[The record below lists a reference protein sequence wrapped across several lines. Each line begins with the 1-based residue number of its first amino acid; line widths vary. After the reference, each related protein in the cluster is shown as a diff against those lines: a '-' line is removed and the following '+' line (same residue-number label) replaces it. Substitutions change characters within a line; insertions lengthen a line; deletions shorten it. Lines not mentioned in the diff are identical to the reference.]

1 MKKILVS
8 AVLLFMFSTALF
20 AANVEGKWYATIET
34 DNGPFSFTAEYVVK
48 GEVISGTLSSDSGS
62 VEISDGKISGDEFEY
77 SFQIDSNTLKHKGK
91 LVDGKLEIKS
101 SGYYGDFE
109 FEMTREKKK

>member
-1 MKKILVS
+1 MKKLFVSSILV
-8 AVLLFMFSTALF
+8 LFFSVALI

-62 VEISDGKISGDEFEY
+62 VEITNGKISGDEFEY
-77 SFQIDSNTLKHKGK
+77 SFQIDNNTMKHKGR
-91 LVDGKLEIKS
+91 LVDGKLEIMS

>member
-1 MKKILVS
+1 MKKMIVSSILI
-8 AVLLFMFSTALF
+8 LLFSVALF

-34 DNGPFSFTAEYVVK
+34 DNGPYSFTAEYVVK
-48 GEVISGTLSSDSGS
+48 GDIITGTLSSDAGS
-62 VEISDGKISGDEFEY
+62 VEIANGKITGDEFEY
-77 SFQIDSNTLKHKGK
+77 TFEIDYNTIKHKGK

-109 FEMTREKKK
+109 FPMTRDKKE